1 MLTTR
6 KATRAVQMAAVGLFS
21 MTAVGAWAGEIC
33 AAAPAYESALMGQLE
48 VTAPRIRLAD
58 VGHMV
63 VEASAVRE
71 MAQLGAMTVT
81 ATRVA
86 TFAERD
92 TQGDSSGDSQA
103 RNRSPR
109 AVLVQ

>member
-1 MLTTR
+1 MFTTR
-6 KATRAVQMAAVGLFS
+6 KANRAVQLTAVGLFS
-21 MTAVGAWAGEIC
+21 MTAVGAWAGDVC
-33 AAAPAYESALMGQLE
+33 TAAPAYEGSLMGQLE
-48 VTAPRIRLAD
+48 VTAPKIRLAD
-58 VGHMV
+58 AGHMI
-63 VEASAVRE
+63 VEASRE
-71 MAQLGAMTVT
+71 VVQLGAMTVT

-92 TQGDSSGDSQA
+92 AQNDSSGDSQA

>member
-1 MLTTR
+1 MFTTR
-6 KATRAVQMAAVGLFS
+6 KATRVVQMAAVGLFS
-21 MTAVGAWAGEIC
+21 MTAVGAWAGEVC
-33 AAAPAYESALMGQLE
+33 ATAPAHESALMGQLE

-58 VGHMV
+58 AGHMI
-63 VEASAVRE
+63 VEASRE
-71 MAQLGAMTVT
+71 VSQLGAMTVT

-92 TQGDSSGDSQA
+92 PQNSSSDDSQA
-103 RNRSPR
+103 RSRSPR